1 MKSLVPVCGRKK
13 HTPPPH
19 THTSAQKTA
28 KKRSGT
34 CRFLT
39 HWMKNLRQRFY
50 FLLYLD
56 ILRLG
61 VELLTSLPYYLD
73 MDSHSIT
80 VLSLSW
86 DYVNH

>member
-1 MKSLVPVCGRKK
+1 MWEKNTGL
-13 HTPPPH
+13 PH
-19 THTSAQKTA
+19 TNTPAQKTA

-39 HWMKNLRQRFY
+39 HWMINLRQRFY

-56 ILRLG
+56 ILCLG

-73 MDSHSIT
+73 MNSHSIT